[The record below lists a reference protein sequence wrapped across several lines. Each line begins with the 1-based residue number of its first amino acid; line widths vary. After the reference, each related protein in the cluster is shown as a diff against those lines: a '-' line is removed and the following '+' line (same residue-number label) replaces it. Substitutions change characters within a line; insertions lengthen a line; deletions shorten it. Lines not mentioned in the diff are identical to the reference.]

1 MTGVTLDRDA
11 ASLTV
16 GGTTTLTAT
25 VAPATATNKTVTW
38 SSDHPEIAEVNAET
52 GLITAKAAGVAV
64 ITVKT
69 EDGGKTATCTVNVSE
84 SLESAKAEL
93 TALLNQYAVKE
104 DQNTLTAGGYKLII
118 PTVTTADEFN
128 NVTPGSMY
136 VNASNV
142 AALNK
147 AISDAY
153 NVLNTSNDV
162 TVIKN
167 EITNFNNIV
176 NGINGAPGLVGV
188 KPSVTLL

>member
-1 MTGVTLDRDA
+1 
-11 ASLTV
+11 
-16 GGTTTLTAT
+16 
-25 VAPATATNKTVTW
+25 
-38 SSDHPEIAEVNAET
+38 
-52 GLITAKAAGVAV
+52 
-64 ITVKT
+64 
-69 EDGGKTATCTVNVSE
+69 
-84 SLESAKAEL
+84 
-93 TALLNQYAVKE
+93 
-104 DQNTLTAGGYKLII
+104 
-118 PTVTTADEFN
+118 
-128 NVTPGSMY
+128 MY

>member
-1 MTGVTLDRDA
+1 MTQYLRIWRR
-11 ASLTV
+11 
-16 GGTTTLTAT
+16 
-25 VAPATATNKTVTW
+25 K
-38 SSDHPEIAEVNAET
+38 T